1 MQNTSPIFS
10 IPAAAT
16 NTPTFIRIKMTA
28 TGGVP
33 AGLSATDTA
42 IGTCISGANDPGGD
56 TMLAVQDLKFGIH
69 FATTGSATA
78 IAVGD
83 EIEAFTA
90 GKVIKKSALAAVG
103 VALEASAAADN
114 VIRVKYY

>member
-10 IPAAAT
+10 IPAAAVG
-16 NTPTFIRIKMTA
+16 TPTFIRIKMTS
-28 TGGVP
+28 TGGVA

-42 IGTCISGANDPGGD
+42 IGTTVSGAYDPGGD
-56 TMLAVQDLKFGIH
+56 TILALQDIKFGIH

-83 EIEAFTA
+83 EIEAFTS
-90 GKVIKKSALAAVG
+90 GKVIKKNALAAVG

>member
-10 IPAAAT
+10 IPAAAV

-28 TGGVP
+28 TGGAA

-42 IGTCISGANDPGGD
+42 IGTTVSGYNDPGGD
-56 TMLAVQDLKFGIH
+56 THLAVQDIGFGIH

-83 EIEAFTA
+83 EIEAAAA
-90 GKVIKKSALAAVG
+90 GKIIKKNANAAVG
-103 VALEASAAADN
+103 VALEASAATDN